1 MSELGIE
8 CSCRE
13 GEGCVEGV
21 ALWEQVEASYR
32 ALHAVLLVGEYAER
46 ERAWRA
52 YQAALCAY
60 EQHLREGND
69 GADSV

>member
-1 MSELGIE
+1 MSQWIG
-8 CSCRE
+8 CFCRE
-13 GEGCVEGV
+13 GEGCAQGE
-21 ALWEQVEASYR
+21 ALWEQVEACYR

-52 YQAALCAY
+52 YQAALRAY

-69 GADSV
+69 GVGSD